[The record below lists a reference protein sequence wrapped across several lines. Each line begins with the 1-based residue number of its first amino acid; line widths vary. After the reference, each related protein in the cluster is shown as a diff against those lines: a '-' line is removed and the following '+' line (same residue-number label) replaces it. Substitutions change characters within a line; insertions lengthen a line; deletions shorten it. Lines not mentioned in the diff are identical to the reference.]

1 MARAPRPDLRLTIP
15 ADARFR
21 RLAADLAV
29 KFAEYS
35 GCNAGTASTLRRAV
49 ETLAASVSNGSG
61 DAPIEFHMSANDQN
75 VTVQASSGTRSDH
88 AKCPLQTIPDR

>member
-1 MARAPRPDLRLTIP
+1 MARPPHPDLQLTIP
-15 ADARFR
+15 ADAQFR
-21 RLAADLAV
+21 RVAADLAV

-49 ETLAASVSNGSG
+49 EKLAASVSNGSG
-61 DAPIEFHMSANDQN
+61 NAPIEFHMSANDQT

-88 AKCPLQTIPDR
+88 AMCPLQPNS